1 MSTIAGPWQDGRVNP
16 AAPPAAKQHC
26 SRRAVVTAIAVSG
39 GYALISCTAEAPPPP
54 PPPDPLEP
62 LIAAA
67 TGNAALADSV
77 AAAHPPLAAAARQI
91 ATDRRAH
98 AGALAAEIRRAT
110 PTPVTTSPP
119 AGRGGTAS
127 SGAISAPAPADPAAA
142 RTALL
147 RATSDAQ
154 RQAADLVGAL
164 PRHRAGLVASVAAC
178 CASHAVVLG

>member
-1 MSTIAGPWQDGRVNP
+1 VLT
-16 AAPPAAKQHC
+16 AAVAVTGGHALIGCTTEPPA
-26 SRRAVVTAIAVSG
+26 
-39 GYALISCTAEAPPPP
+39 P

-62 LIAAA
+62 LIVAA
-67 TGNAALADSV
+67 TGHTALAEAV
-77 AAAHPPLAAAARQI
+77 AAAHPPLAAAARQV

-98 AGALAAEIRRAT
+98 ADALTAEVRRAT
-110 PTPVTTSPP
+110 PTPVTTTPDGS
-119 AGRGGTAS
+119 GGAAAS
-127 SGAISAPAPADPAAA
+127 GTIGSLAPADPTAA

-147 RATSDAQ
+147 RAASDAQ

>member
-1 MSTIAGPWQDGRVNP
+1 VLTA
-16 AAPPAAKQHC
+16 
-26 SRRAVVTAIAVSG
+26 AIAVTG
-39 GYALISCTAEAPPPP
+39 GYALIGCTAGEPPPP

-67 TGNAALADSV
+67 TGHAALADSV
-77 AAAHPPLAAAARQI
+77 AAAHPPLAAAARQV

-98 AGALAAEIRRAT
+98 AGALTAEVRRAT
-110 PTPVTTSPP
+110 PSPVTTSAP
-119 AGRGGTAS
+119 ARSGGTGGANAS
-127 SGAISAPAPADPAAA
+127 GTIGSPAPADPAAA

-147 RATSDAQ
+147 RAASDAQ
-154 RQAADLVGAL
+154 RQAAELVGAL

>member
-1 MSTIAGPWQDGRVNP
+1 MVRVIS
-16 AAPPAAKQHC
+16 AAPPAARPHT
-26 SRRAVVTAIAVSG
+26 SRRAVLTAAIAVTG
-39 GYALISCTAEAPPPP
+39 GYALTGCTAEPPAP

-62 LIAAA
+62 LIASA
-67 TGNAALADSV
+67 TGHAALANSV

-98 AGALAAEIRRAT
+98 ADVLTAEVRRAT
-110 PTPVTTSPP
+110 PAPVTTSPP
-119 AGRGGTAS
+119 AGPGGATAS
-127 SGAISAPAPADPAAA
+127 GTIGSPAPADPAAA

-147 RATSDAQ
+147 RAASEAQ
-154 RQAADLVGAL
+154 RQAADLVGSL

>member
-1 MSTIAGPWQDGRVNP
+1 MLTA
-16 AAPPAAKQHC
+16 
-26 SRRAVVTAIAVSG
+26 AIAVTTGS
-39 GYALISCTAEAPPPP
+39 ALIGCTTEPPAP

-67 TGNAALADSV
+67 TGHAALADSI

-91 ATDRRAH
+91 ADDRRAH
-98 AGALAAEIRRAT
+98 ADALTAEVRRAT
-110 PTPVTTSPP
+110 PATVTTSPTAGSGGASVSGTIGSP
-119 AGRGGTAS
+119 AQ
-127 SGAISAPAPADPAAA
+127 ADPSTA

-147 RATSDAQ
+147 RAAADAQ
-154 RQAADLVGAL
+154 RQAADLVATL